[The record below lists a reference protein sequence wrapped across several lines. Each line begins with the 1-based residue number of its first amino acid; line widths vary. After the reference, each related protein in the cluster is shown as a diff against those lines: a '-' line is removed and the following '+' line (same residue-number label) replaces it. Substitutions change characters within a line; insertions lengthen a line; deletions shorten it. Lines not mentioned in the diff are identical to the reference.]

1 MRGGE
6 GEVKSG
12 RYREMERQRYRIEI
26 QKKKTW
32 TTFHIKLVSLGPL
45 IKWSKVCVCVCSV
58 WPCNAAVNL
67 PIYNKRARGE
77 ETRGVGRRGGEG
89 TVVSQFHF
97 GLYRSVRPSSPR

>member
-1 MRGGE
+1 M
-6 GEVKSG
+6 KSG

-97 GLYRSVRPSSPR
+97 GLYRSVRPSSP